1 MSKGKGVFV
10 FCFLLGLVN
19 QLVQGSPQNDPSRR
33 RVDMVRTQLE
43 ERDITDARVL
53 EAMRSVP
60 RHLFVPERLRSWAY
74 ADHPLPIGD
83 GQTISQPYIVAL
95 MTQLLDLRPGEKV
108 LEIGTGSGYQ
118 AAVLAHLTDRVY
130 SIEIK
135 PELARNAERR
145 LKGLGYET
153 IQLRSGDGYA
163 GWKEH
168 APYDAI
174 IITCAA
180 PEVPAVLLQQLREGG
195 RIVMPRGDPWGNQIL
210 SVITKVKGKPVIDNI
225 TAVRFV
231 PMVRGKPPPPEESC
245 ASASCGGSL
254 DLESM
259 AFYGR
264 PERVPPWF
272 IQGLDRPIE
281 GLLLQSACANF

>member
-1 MSKGKGVFV
+1 MSKGTGILL
-10 FCFLLGLVN
+10 FCFLLGLMN
-19 QLVQGSPQNDPSRR
+19 QLVQGSPQNDPSRQR
-33 RVDMVRTQLE
+33 NDMVRTQLE
-43 ERDITDARVL
+43 ERNITDARVL
-53 EAMRSVP
+53 EAMRAVP

-95 MTQLLDLRPGEKV
+95 MTQLLDLKPGEKV

-135 PELARNAERR
+135 QELARNAERR

-168 APYDAI
+168 APYDAV

-180 PEVPAVLLQQLREGG
+180 PEVPAALFQQLHEGG
-195 RIVMPRGDPWGNQIL
+195 RIVMPRGNPWGNQIL

-231 PMVRGKPPPPEESC
+231 PMVRGKPPPEESC
-245 ASASCGGSL
+245 TSTSRGGSL
-254 DLESM
+254 DSEST
-259 AFYGR
+259 AFCSR
-264 PERVPPWF
+264 TERASPRFV
-272 IQGLDRPIE
+272 QDLDRPIE